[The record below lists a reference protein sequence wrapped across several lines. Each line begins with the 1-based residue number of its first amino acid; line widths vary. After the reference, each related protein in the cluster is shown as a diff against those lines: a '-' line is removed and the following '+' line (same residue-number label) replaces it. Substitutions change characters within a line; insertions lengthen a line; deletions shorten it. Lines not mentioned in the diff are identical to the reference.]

1 MILSRIFTQNAL
13 KPATLWHNSP
23 LQFLGSKLNHWK
35 HLEMLDFIIDNAW
48 AAEAPQQGGI
58 MSLLPLFILFAVFWF
73 FLIRPQMK
81 QAKEHRTM
89 VEALAKGDEII
100 TNGGMLGKIKEI
112 GDNFIVL
119 EIAKEVQVKI
129 QKNAVSATLPKGTIK
144 TL

>member
-1 MILSRIFTQNAL
+1 
-13 KPATLWHNSP
+13 
-23 LQFLGSKLNHWK
+23 
-35 HLEMLDFIIDNAW
+35 MLDFFINNAW
-48 AAEAPQQGGI
+48 AADAPQASGI
-58 MSLLPLFILFAVFWF
+58 MSMLPLFILFAVFWF

-89 VEALAKGDEII
+89 VEALAKGDEIV
-100 TNGGMLGKIKEI
+100 TNGGMLGKIKEV

-129 QKNAVSATLPKGTIK
+129 QKNAISATMPKGTMK

>member
-1 MILSRIFTQNAL
+1 
-13 KPATLWHNSP
+13 
-23 LQFLGSKLNHWK
+23 
-35 HLEMLDFIIDNAW
+35 MLDFFINNAW
-48 AAEAPQQGGI
+48 AAEAPQAGGI
-58 MSLLPLFILFAVFWF
+58 ISLLPLFILFAVFWF

-89 VEALAKGDEII
+89 VEALAKGDEIV
-100 TNGGMLGKIKEI
+100 TNGGMLGKIKEV

-129 QKNAVSATLPKGTIK
+129 QKNAISATMPKGTIK

>member
-1 MILSRIFTQNAL
+1 
-13 KPATLWHNSP
+13 
-23 LQFLGSKLNHWK
+23 
-35 HLEMLDFIIDNAW
+35 MLDFFINNAW
-48 AAEAPQQGGI
+48 AAEAPQVGGI

-89 VEALAKGDEII
+89 VEALAKGDEIV
-100 TNGGMLGKIKEI
+100 TNGGMLGKIKEV

-129 QKNAVSATLPKGTIK
+129 QKNAISATMPKGTIK